1 MTEHKI
7 AKNLVF
13 DLITELN
20 LKASQDLLIS
30 EIDAL
35 LKKHPDL
42 CKCLNKSKEA
52 FTRTDLQKLISYL
65 SADKRI
71 DKKAFKKSFF
81 EKVTSFSREQ
91 FAKAMVYD
99 CILLSF
105 YMFFSLIINL
115 MYLNKC
121 TKRLDEIALDA
132 DQAILDFFDK
142 KKHAFGKSK
151 FNNN

>member
-7 AKNLVF
+7 AKNLAF

-35 LKKHPDL
+35 LKKHPEL

-52 FTRTDLQKLISYL
+52 FTTTDLQKLISYL

-71 DKKAFKKSFF
+71 DKKVFKKSFF

-91 FAKAMVYD
+91 FAKAMLYD

-142 KKHAFGKSK
+142 KKHALGKSK

>member
-1 MTEHKI
+1 MTRHKI
-7 AKNLVF
+7 AKNLAF

-20 LKASQDLLIS
+20 LKASQDMLIS

-52 FTRTDLQKLISYL
+52 FTTTDLQKLMSYL

-71 DKKAFKKSFF
+71 SKKKFKKSFF

-121 TKRLDEIALDA
+121 SKRLDEIALDA

-142 KKHAFGKSK
+142 NKHALGKSK
-151 FNNN
+151 FNNK